1 MSSSSSSSSSPS
13 EEEQKRDIEK
23 MVSAIEDLLYMKAIK
38 FEDASQSGER
48 AILSTQ
54 FSIIVSKLMADAKSS
69 SQKEN
74 DNNEIMKLV
83 YYSLLIYM
91 NEYLKLP
98 KSLTMAFGNDLEK
111 HREGM
116 QCSEL
121 VSNYV
126 TVLQNIFLEQK
137 TEMDKKK

>member
-1 MSSSSSSSSSPS
+1 MSS
-13 EEEQKRDIEK
+13 EQKQDIEK
-23 MVSAIEDLLYMKAIK
+23 MAAAIEDLLYMNAIR
-38 FEDASQSGER
+38 FENTPHDGEK

-54 FSIIVSKLMADAKSS
+54 FSIVVSNIMSDMNL
-69 SQKEN
+69 KEN
-74 DNNEIMKLV
+74 DNNEIIKLM

-91 NEYLKLP
+91 SEYLKLP

-111 HREGM
+111 HRDGM

-126 TVLQNIFLEQK
+126 AVLQNIFLEQRK
-137 TEMDKKK
+137 EIRKKSNNSL